1 MKRIIKIE
9 NAPPSV
15 GPYSQAVVFNDI
27 VFISSQYPID
37 PVTREIVG
45 DDIRTQT
52 KKVLE
57 NLKAIIEASE
67 ISISS
72 VLKCHCYLNSIQ
84 DLDAFNE
91 IYANFFGKGH
101 YPARDLAEVGHLAK
115 GALVSVSA
123 ICGR

>member
-9 NAPPSV
+9 NAPPAV

-27 VFISSQYPID
+27 IFISSQYPID
-37 PVTREIVG
+37 PVTRQLVG
-45 DDIRTQT
+45 SDIKTQT
-52 KKVLE
+52 RKVLE

-67 ISISS
+67 ISIST
-72 VLKCHCYLNSIQ
+72 VLKCHCYLKNIE

>member
-1 MKRIIKIE
+1 MKKIIKIE

-15 GPYSQAVVFNDI
+15 GPYSQAVVFHDI
-27 VFISSQYPID
+27 IFISSQYPID
-37 PVTREIVG
+37 PITRELVG
-45 DDIRTQT
+45 SDIRTQT
-52 KKVLE
+52 RKVLE
-57 NLKAIIEASE
+57 NLKAIVEASE
-67 ISISS
+67 ISLSS
-72 VLKCHCYLNSIQ
+72 VLKCHCYLKNIS

-115 GALVSVSA
+115 DALVSVSA

>member
-1 MKRIIKIE
+1 MKKIIKIE
-9 NAPPSV
+9 NAPAAV
-15 GPYSQAVVFNDI
+15 GPYSQAVVFNDLI
-27 VFISSQYPID
+27 FISSQYPID
-37 PVTREIVG
+37 PITRQLVG
-45 DDIRTQT
+45 PDIKTQT
-52 KKVLE
+52 RKVLE

-67 ISISS
+67 ISISA
-72 VLKCHCYLNSIQ
+72 VLKCHCYLKNIE

>member
-9 NAPPSV
+9 NAPPAV

-27 VFISSQYPID
+27 IFISSQYPID
-37 PVTREIVG
+37 PVTRQLVG
-45 DDIRTQT
+45 SDIKTQT
-52 KKVLE
+52 RKVLE
-57 NLKAIIEASE
+57 NLKAIIEASQ

-72 VLKCHCYLNSIQ
+72 VLKCHCYLKNIE

>member
-9 NAPPSV
+9 NAPAAV
-15 GPYSQAVVFNDI
+15 GPYSQAVVFNDLI
-27 VFISSQYPID
+27 FISSQYPID
-37 PVTREIVG
+37 PVTRQLVG
-45 DDIRTQT
+45 PDIKTQT
-52 KKVLE
+52 RKVLE

-72 VLKCHCYLNSIQ
+72 VLKCHCYLKNIE

-91 IYANFFGKGH
+91 IYSNFFGKGH

>member
-9 NAPPSV
+9 NAPPAV
-15 GPYSQAVVFNDI
+15 GPYSQAVVFNNI
-27 VFISSQYPID
+27 IFISSQYPID
-37 PVTREIVG
+37 PITRELVG
-45 DDIRTQT
+45 NDIRTQT
-52 KKVLE
+52 RRVLQ
-57 NLKAIIEASE
+57 NLKAIIESSD

-72 VLKCHCYLNSIQ
+72 VLKCHCYLRNIE

>member
-1 MKRIIKIE
+1 MKKIIKIE

-15 GPYSQAVVFNDI
+15 GPYSQAVVFQDI
-27 VFISSQYPID
+27 IFISSQYPID
-37 PVTREIVG
+37 PITRELVG
-45 DDIRTQT
+45 SDIRTQT
-52 KKVLE
+52 RKVLE
-57 NLKAIIEASE
+57 NLKAIVEASE
-67 ISISS
+67 ISLSS
-72 VLKCHCYLNSIQ
+72 VLKCHCYLKNID

-115 GALVSVSA
+115 DALVSVSA